1 MSKPRGQSPSTYLTH
16 RRWTEEEARQ
26 ALAALDRSGLE
37 VVAFAVREGLEP
49 QRLARWRR
57 RLAVAA
63 TAPAFEEVTSSVTKA
78 VSGGDVVPTD
88 RERFEIVLP
97 SGYVVRVPESF
108 EASALRRLLSVMEE
122 VRAC

>member
-1 MSKPRGQSPSTYLTH
+1 MPKPRAQSPSTYLTH

-26 ALAALDRSGLE
+26 ALDALDRSGLE
-37 VVAFAVREGLEP
+37 IVAFAVREGLEP

-63 TAPAFEEVTSSVTKA
+63 AAPAFEEVTSSVTRA
-78 VSGGDVVPTD
+78 VPGGDVD

-97 SGYVVRVPESF
+97 SGCVVRVPESF
-108 EASALRRLLSVMEE
+108 DASALRRLLSVMGE
-122 VRAC
+122 VGAC